1 MREKYA
7 PCYFMKRM
15 IWAVVLPYELQ
26 NPTRPRPLKLLLAI
40 YLVSQ
45 NMPACKSRAV
55 IELWQSQIEKNL
67 DEEDPCITIF
77 DKETEYRYEILSA
90 DEGDKEKL
98 QQFYDACD
106 GITQA
111 VKTDPTPILD
121 SSPTSSSLAPSEL
134 LAPSVDDVE
143 LAMAINA
150 SIQSVIAEGVPNVQP
165 TASTANM
172 NDRGTLLA
180 TLWKM
185 APTRC
190 TWTFVN
196 KQTSS
201 G

>member
-1 MREKYA
+1 M
-7 PCYFMKRM
+7 F
-15 IWAVVLPYELQ
+15 W
-26 NPTRPRPLKLLLAI
+26 KLLCCQL
-40 YLVSQ
+40 YSSTPLPRRQ
-45 NMPACKSRAV
+45 
-55 IELWQSQIEKNL
+55 
-67 DEEDPCITIF
+67 
-77 DKETEYRYEILSA
+77 EYRYEILSA

-172 NDRGTLLA
+172 NDRGDPASNSLYGR
-180 TLWKM
+180 WHPPD
-185 APTRC
+185 APGPSLISRQAQVDTPSSSTYNRRRGVPGTGCNQCSSRPDLELCQSWRMRC
-190 TWTFVN
+190 
-196 KQTSS
+196 
-201 G
+201 